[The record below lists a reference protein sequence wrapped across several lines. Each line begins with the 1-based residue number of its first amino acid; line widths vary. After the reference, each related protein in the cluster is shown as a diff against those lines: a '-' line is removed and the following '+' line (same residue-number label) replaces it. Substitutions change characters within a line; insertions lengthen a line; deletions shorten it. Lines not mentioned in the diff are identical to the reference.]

1 MKSDLPPP
9 TGNWTTLCLLWK
21 AARTR
26 AAGRQKRQAELMKRK
41 TGSSSDT
48 LGGLAMIFI
57 ILMMGFVHGSLG
69 WMLTESLETAS
80 IMAEESESG
89 LLATGSSRDLF
100 EQARRYQTQAV
111 ELEAKIAMAE
121 VEERAT
127 QKPALHLKNLRR
139 SLETTNGAYRSSL
152 NSFFEVAARWR
163 ERELGGSREKH
174 LELLKAHFQKH
185 GEAGFKRPAS
195 YTQPSLSKPQTIPA
209 SYWPFVGFVLL
220 WWMVMIVFQ
229 GEGLELDI
237 QRRRHPMWEWLL
249 SHPVR
254 PVAAFAAEMLA
265 PLMANPIYFS
275 APIFWWV
282 VLGKVFGLEAGL
294 LGALLI
300 GLPFAVAA
308 SCLNKALEIAALLR
322 LSARNRGAVL
332 GIMSWA
338 GYAAMM
344 LPLFMLNARSL
355 KIWLVT
361 TLGELSAWVP
371 TWPARALVIGWG
383 AQPVLWQVV
392 VSGVLLAG
400 AICLAS
406 GWLAWWGTAHGLQ
419 SGGAGA
425 PTQPRLLE
433 ADFGPRWLAGNAL
446 YRKELLWFWRDK
458 SAIVQVVLIPLTI
471 GAFQAFNLRS
481 VVELAGT
488 HWNALC
494 GLAIICG
501 TYFLLVLGPRSLASE
516 GGALWIALTWPRGLE
531 DLLKAKARLWW
542 IVANVIVG
550 IILAA
555 AVFIFPADA
564 WRIALVAAGW
574 VVFSHSLA
582 EKSVTLVM
590 APSSSGEIEHPP
602 AGRQWAAM
610 LGTLA
615 FGSGVLMQA
624 WHSAIIGVVF
634 SSLTAAAMWQNLRA
648 RLPHLFDPWSEKL
661 PPAPTLMHA
670 MIGIAVM
677 VEVVG
682 LVSGIAIAAGGAS
695 DLWMAR
701 SIVYGVVGLLAW
713 WIMHG
718 FLGGHGVK
726 ARDIWHWPGR
736 GDHIPASVL
745 GGGAAL
751 AGIVLAGGALLY
763 SLLLEALPFT
773 RDYMQELAKI
783 SAGFEKQIGW
793 QILLA
798 VGFAPIA
805 EEYFF
810 RGLLYRALD
819 REWGGMKAL
828 IGSAAFFAIY
838 HPPMAWLPVFAVGL
852 VNAWLFKTGGRL
864 WPCVLLHMS
873 YNAVVVGFQ

>member
-26 AAGRQKRQAELMKRK
+26 AAGRQKRQGELMKRK

-57 ILMMGFVHGSLG
+57 VLLMGFVHGSLG
-69 WMLTESLETAS
+69 WMLTGALETAEIQKLADEGKVILREYNFS
-80 IMAEESESG
+80 RVVKLDAQRMKIVVSKQKIHDLSSKAQNDLHWEEAVFESALDDFARSAAYDRKSG
-89 LLATGSSRDLF
+89 LSDKHEVNKRRISDHYKKHGLAGFVS
-100 EQARRYQTQAV
+100 
-111 ELEAKIAMAE
+111 
-121 VEERAT
+121 
-127 QKPALHLKNLRR
+127 
-139 SLETTNGAYRSSL
+139 
-152 NSFFEVAARWR
+152 
-163 ERELGGSREKH
+163 EKH
-174 LELLKAHFQKH
+174 MDF
-185 GEAGFKRPAS
+185 S
-195 YTQPSLSKPQTIPA
+195 SLSKPQTIPA
-209 SYWPFVGFVLL
+209 TYWPFVGFMLL
-220 WWMVMIVFQ
+220 WWLVMIVFQ

-237 QRRRHPMWEWLL
+237 QKRRHPMWEWLL

-254 PVAAFAAEMLA
+254 PVAAFAAEMLS

-294 LGALLI
+294 VGALLI

-332 GIMSWA
+332 GLMSWA

-355 KIWLVT
+355 KVWVVS

-383 AQPVLWQVV
+383 AEPVLWQVV
-392 VSGVLLAG
+392 VSGVLLAVV
-400 AICLAS
+400 ICAVS
-406 GWLAWWGTAHGLQ
+406 AWLAWWGTAHGLQ

-433 ADFGPRWLAGNAL
+433 ADFGPPWLAGNAL

-542 IVANVIVG
+542 IVVNGIVG

-564 WRIALVAAGW
+564 WRIGLVAIGW

-590 APSSSGEIEHPP
+590 APSSSGEIERPP

-677 VEVVG
+677 AEVVG
-682 LVSGIAIAAGGAS
+682 LVSGITIAAGGAS

-701 SIVYGVVGLLAW
+701 SIVYGTVGLLAW

-736 GDHIPASVL
+736 GDWIPSTVL

-763 SLLLEALPFT
+763 SLLLEVLPFT
-773 RDYMQELAKI
+773 QDYMQELAKI
-783 SAGFEKQIGW
+783 SAGFEAQIVW
-793 QILLA
+793 QFLLA
-798 VGFAPIA
+798 VGFAPFA

-819 REWGGMKAL
+819 REWGGIKAL

-864 WPCVLLHMS
+864 WPCVVLHMA
-873 YNAVVVGFQ
+873 YNAVIVFSQ

>member
-1 MKSDLPPP
+1 LD
-9 TGNWTTLCLLWK
+9 
-21 AARTR
+21 AF
-26 AAGRQKRQAELMKRK
+26 GR
-41 TGSSSDT
+41 D
-48 LGGLAMIFI
+48 
-57 ILMMGFVHGSLG
+57 V
-69 WMLTESLETAS
+69 
-80 IMAEESESG
+80 
-89 LLATGSSRDLF
+89 
-100 EQARRYQTQAV
+100 
-111 ELEAKIAMAE
+111 
-121 VEERAT
+121 
-127 QKPALHLKNLRR
+127 
-139 SLETTNGAYRSSL
+139 
-152 NSFFEVAARWR
+152 
-163 ERELGGSREKH
+163 SREKRRDRGEA
-174 LELLKAHFQKH
+174 LERHKKLIINHFKKH
-185 GEAGFKRPAS
+185 GLAGFQNEKDIGSNQFSAPAS
-195 YTQPSLSKPQTIPA
+195 IPVT
-209 SYWPFVGFVLL
+209 YWPFVGFMLL
-220 WWMVMIVFQ
+220 WWLVMIVFQ

-254 PVAAFAAEMLA
+254 PLAAFAAEMLS

-282 VLGKVFGLEAGL
+282 VLGKVFGMGAGFV
-294 LGALLI
+294 GALLI

-322 LSARNRGAVL
+322 LSVRNRGAVL
-332 GIMSWA
+332 GLMSWA

-355 KIWLVT
+355 KVWLVS

-383 AQPVLWQVV
+383 AEPVLWQVV

-400 AICLAS
+400 IICVAS

-458 SAIVQVVLIPLTI
+458 SAVVQVVLIPLTI
-471 GAFQAFNLRS
+471 GAFQAFNLRG
-481 VVELAGT
+481 VVEMAGS

-542 IVANVIVG
+542 IVANGIVG
-550 IILAA
+550 MILAA
-555 AVFIFPADA
+555 AIFIFPVDA
-564 WRIALVAAGW
+564 WRIGLVAVGW

-590 APSSSGEIEHPP
+590 APSSSGEIERPP

-670 MIGIAVM
+670 MIGIAAM

-682 LVSGIAIAAGGAS
+682 LVSGIAIAAGSAS
-695 DLWMAR
+695 DLWMVR
-701 SIVYGVVGLLAW
+701 SIVYGAVGLLAW

-726 ARDIWHWPGR
+726 ARDIWLWPGE
-736 GDHIPASVL
+736 GGWIPTSVL
-745 GGGAAL
+745 NGGAAL
-751 AGIVLAGGALLY
+751 AGICLAGAALLY
-763 SLLLEALPFT
+763 ILLLEALPFT
-773 RDYMQELAKI
+773 REHLQEMAKI
-783 SAGFEKQIGW
+783 KAEFGNQVVW
-793 QILLA
+793 QFLLA
-798 VGFAPIA
+798 VGFAPFA

-819 REWGGMKAL
+819 REWGGLKAL
-828 IGSAAFFAIY
+828 LGSAAFFAIY

-852 VNAWLFKTGGRL
+852 VNAGLFKKGGRL
-864 WPCVLLHMS
+864 WPCVVLHMA
-873 YNAVVVGFQ
+873 YNAVIVLFQ